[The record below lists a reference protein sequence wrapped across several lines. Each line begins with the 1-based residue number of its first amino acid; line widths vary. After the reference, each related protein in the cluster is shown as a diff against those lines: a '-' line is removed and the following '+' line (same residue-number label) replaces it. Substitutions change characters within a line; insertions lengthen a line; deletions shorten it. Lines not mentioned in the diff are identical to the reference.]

1 MKSNNVIEKIKDVL
15 NLNEEVKLE
24 QTKLENGTIIEADSF
39 EEGKEVFIVTD
50 DQKVALPVGEY
61 ILEDTRLLVVEEE
74 GVIADVREV
83 SDEVPA
89 KETEE
94 GEEITEDLKEED
106 DDYAEE
112 ADVADWKGMEIR
124 IKNLEDAI
132 ADIKSEEGLKEE
144 LSAIEK
150 GNNLTVELS
159 QEIPVEVQAEL
170 NEPSAEPIVSNPDSF
185 KTLSKFKIGAN
196 RKLNTIAV
204 SYTHL
209 TLPTNREV

>member
-24 QTKLENGTIIEADSF
+24 QTKLENGTVIEAESF
-39 EEGKEVFIVTD
+39 EEGKEVFIVSD
-50 DQKVALPVGEY
+50 EDKIALPVGGY

-74 GVIADVREV
+74 GLIADVREV

-94 GEEITEDLKEED
+94 GEEELKEED

-132 ADIKSEEGLKEE
+132 ANIKSEEGLKEE
-144 LSAIEK
+144 LSAIEA
-150 GNNLTVELS
+150 GNKLTVELS

-170 NEPSAEPIVSNPDSF
+170 SEPSAEPIVSNPEAF
-185 KTLSKFKIGAN
+185 KATHKFKIASN
-196 RKLNTIAV
+196 RKANTMDRVLA
-204 SYTHL
+204 SF
-209 TLPTNREV
+209 NK

>member
-24 QTKLENGTIIEADSF
+24 QTKLENGTIIEFDSL
-39 EEGKEVFIVTD
+39 EEGKEVFIVSD
-50 DQKVALPVGEY
+50 DEKIAMPVGEY
-61 ILEDTRLLVVEEE
+61 ILEDSKLLVVEEE
-74 GVIADVREV
+74 GIIADVREV
-83 SDEVPA
+83 SDEVPS

-94 GEEITEDLKEED
+94 GEEIEEELKED

-132 ADIKSEEGLKEE
+132 ANIKSEEGLKEE
-144 LSAIEK
+144 LSAIEA
-150 GNNLTVELS
+150 GNKLTVELS

-170 NEPSAEPIVSNPDSF
+170 SEPSAEPIVSNPESF

-196 RKLNTIAV
+196 RKANTMDRV
-204 SYTHL
+204 LS
-209 TLPTNREV
+209 NFNK

>member
-1 MKSNNVIEKIKDVL
+1 MKSNKVIEKIKDVL

-39 EEGKEVFIVTD
+39 EEGKEVFIVSED
-50 DQKVALPVGEY
+50 ELVALPSGEY

-74 GVIADVREV
+74 GLIADVREV
-83 SDEVPA
+83 SDKVPE

-94 GEEITEDLKEED
+94 GEEVEEEL
-106 DDYAEE
+106 AEE

-159 QEIPVEVQAEL
+159 KEIPVEVQAEL
-170 NEPSAEPIVSNPDSF
+170 NEPSADPIVSNPNSF

-196 RKLNTIAV
+196 RKANTMDRVLA
-204 SYTHL
+204 
-209 TLPTNREV
+209 NFNK

>member
-39 EEGKEVFIVTD
+39 EEGNEVFIVSE
-50 DQKVALPVGEY
+50 DQLVAMPVGEY

-74 GVIADVREV
+74 GLIADVREV

-94 GEEITEDLKEED
+94 GEEELKEED

-132 ADIKSEEGLKEE
+132 ANIKSEEGLKEE

-170 NEPSAEPIVSNPDSF
+170 NEPSADPIVSNPNSF

-196 RKLNTIAV
+196 RKANTMDRVLA
-204 SYTHL
+204 
-209 TLPTNREV
+209 NFNK

>member
-1 MKSNNVIEKIKDVL
+1 MKPNNVIEKIKDVL

-50 DQKVALPVGEY
+50 DEKVAMPVGEY

-83 SDEVPA
+83 SDEVPS

-94 GEEITEDLKEED
+94 GEEIEEELKEEEG
-106 DDYAEE
+106 YADE
-112 ADVADWKGMEIR
+112 ADVADWQGMEKR

-132 ADIKSEEGLKEE
+132 ANIKSEESLKEE
-144 LSAIEK
+144 LSAIEA
-150 GNNLTVELS
+150 GNKLTVELS

-170 NEPSAEPIVSNPDSF
+170 NEPSADPIVSNPDSF
-185 KTLSKFKIGAN
+185 KKLSKFKIGAN
-196 RKLNTIAV
+196 RQGNTMDRVLSNLI
-204 SYTHL
+204 
-209 TLPTNREV
+209 NNN

>member
-1 MKSNNVIEKIKDVL
+1 MKSNKVIEKIKDVL

-39 EEGKEVFIVTD
+39 EEGKEVFIVSD
-50 DQKVALPVGEY
+50 DENVAMPVGEY
-61 ILEDTRLLVVEEE
+61 ILEDSRLLVVEEE

-83 SDEVPA
+83 SDEVPS

-106 DDYAEE
+106 LKDDDEDYAEE

-132 ADIKSEEGLKEE
+132 ANIKSEENLKEE
-144 LSAIEK
+144 LSAIEA

-170 NEPSAEPIVSNPDSF
+170 NQPSADPIVSNPET
-185 KTLSKFKIGAN
+185 KQTLSQFKIGAN
-196 RKLNTIAV
+196 RKANTMDRV
-204 SYTHL
+204 L
-209 TLPTNREV
+209 QNFNK

>member
-1 MKSNNVIEKIKDVL
+1 MKSNKVIEKIKDVL

-50 DQKVALPVGEY
+50 DEKVAMPVGEY

-83 SDEVPA
+83 SDEVPS

-94 GEEITEDLKEED
+94 GEEIEEELKEEEG
-106 DDYAEE
+106 YADE
-112 ADVADWKGMEIR
+112 ADVADWQGMEKR

-132 ADIKSEEGLKEE
+132 ANIKSEEGLKEE
-144 LSAIEK
+144 LSAIEA
-150 GNNLTVELS
+150 GNSLTVELS

-170 NEPSAEPIVSNPDSF
+170 NEPSADPIVSNPDSF
-185 KTLSKFKIGAN
+185 KKLSKFKIGAN
-196 RKLNTIAV
+196 RQGNTMDRVLSNLI
-204 SYTHL
+204 
-209 TLPTNREV
+209 NNN

>member
-24 QTKLENGTIIEADSF
+24 QTKLENGTVIEFDSL
-39 EEGKEVFIVTD
+39 EEGKEVFIVSD
-50 DQKVALPVGEY
+50 EEKIAMPVGEY
-61 ILEDTRLLVVEEE
+61 ILEDSRLLVVEEE

-83 SDEVPA
+83 SDEVPSE
-89 KETEE
+89 ETEE
-94 GEEITEDLKEED
+94 VEEDL
-106 DDYAEE
+106 AEE

-144 LSAIEK
+144 LSAIEM

-170 NEPSAEPIVSNPDSF
+170 SEPSAEPIVSNPESF
-185 KTLSKFKIGAN
+185 KTLSKFQIGSK
-196 RKLNTIAV
+196 RK
-204 SYTHL
+204 
-209 TLPTNREV
+209 PTTMDRILSNFNK

>member
-15 NLNEEVKLE
+15 NLNEKVKLE

-39 EEGKEVFIVTD
+39 EEGNEVFIVSQ
-50 DQKVALPVGEY
+50 DQLVAMPVGEY

-74 GVIADVREV
+74 GLIADVREV

-94 GEEITEDLKEED
+94 GEEELKEED

-170 NEPSAEPIVSNPDSF
+170 NEPSADPIVSNPNSF

-196 RKLNTIAV
+196 RKANTMDRVLA
-204 SYTHL
+204 
-209 TLPTNREV
+209 NFNK

>member
-1 MKSNNVIEKIKDVL
+1 MKSNKVIEKIKDVL

-50 DQKVALPVGEY
+50 DEKVAMPVGEY

-83 SDEVPA
+83 SDEVPS

-94 GEEITEDLKEED
+94 GEEIEEELAEED
-106 DDYAEE
+106 DIMRDMM
-112 ADVADWKGMEIR
+112 GR
-124 IKNLEDAI
+124 IQNLEDAI
-132 ADIKSEEGLKEE
+132 ADIKSKEDLKEE
-144 LSAIEK
+144 LSAIEM

-170 NEPSAEPIVSNPDSF
+170 SEPSAEPIVSNPESF
-185 KTLSKFKIGAN
+185 KKLSKFKIGAN
-196 RKLNTIAV
+196 RQGNTMDRVLSNLI
-204 SYTHL
+204 
-209 TLPTNREV
+209 NNN

>member
-39 EEGKEVFIVTD
+39 EEGKEVFIVSE
-50 DQKVALPVGEY
+50 DQLVALPVGEY

-94 GEEITEDLKEED
+94 GEEVEEEL
-106 DDYAEE
+106 AEE

-150 GNNLTVELS
+150 GNSLTVELS

-170 NEPSAEPIVSNPDSF
+170 NEPSADPIVSNPDSF

-196 RKLNTIAV
+196 RKLNTIDRV
-204 SYTHL
+204 LS
-209 TLPTNREV
+209 NFNK

>member
-15 NLNEEVKLE
+15 NLNEKVKLE

-39 EEGKEVFIVTD
+39 EEGNEVFIVSE
-50 DQKVALPVGEY
+50 DQLVAMPVGEY

-74 GVIADVREV
+74 GLIADVREV

-94 GEEITEDLKEED
+94 GEEELKEED

-170 NEPSAEPIVSNPDSF
+170 NEPSADPIVSNPNSF

-196 RKLNTIAV
+196 RKANTMDRVLA
-204 SYTHL
+204 
-209 TLPTNREV
+209 NFNK

>member
-1 MKSNNVIEKIKDVL
+1 MKSNKVIEKIKDVL

-50 DQKVALPVGEY
+50 DEKVAMPVGEY
-61 ILEDTRLLVVEEE
+61 ILEDSRLLVVEEE

-83 SDEVPA
+83 SDEVPS

-94 GEEITEDLKEED
+94 GEEIEEELKEEE
-106 DDYAEE
+106 DYADE
-112 ADVADWKGMEIR
+112 ADVADWQGMEKR

-132 ADIKSEEGLKEE
+132 ANIKSEEGLKEE
-144 LSAIEK
+144 LSAIEA
-150 GNNLTVELS
+150 GNKLTVELS

-170 NEPSAEPIVSNPDSF
+170 NEPSADPIVSNPDSF
-185 KTLSKFKIGAN
+185 KKLSKFKIGAN
-196 RKLNTIAV
+196 RQGNTMDRVLSNLI
-204 SYTHL
+204 
-209 TLPTNREV
+209 NNN

>member
-24 QTKLENGTIIEADSF
+24 QTKLENGTIIEFDSL
-39 EEGKEVFIVTD
+39 EEGKEVFIVSD
-50 DQKVALPVGEY
+50 EEKIAMPVGEY

-83 SDEVPA
+83 SDEVPS

-94 GEEITEDLKEED
+94 GEEIEEELKEEE
-106 DDYAEE
+106 DYAEE

-144 LSAIEK
+144 LSAIEA

-159 QEIPVEVQAEL
+159 EIPVEVQAEL
-170 NEPSAEPIVSNPDSF
+170 NQPSADPIVSNPET
-185 KTLSKFKIGAN
+185 KQTLSQFKIGAN
-196 RKLNTIAV
+196 RKANTMDRV
-204 SYTHL
+204 L
-209 TLPTNREV
+209 QNFNK

>member
-24 QTKLENGTIIEADSF
+24 QTKLENGTIIEFDSL
-39 EEGKEVFIVTD
+39 EEGKEVFIVSD
-50 DQKVALPVGEY
+50 DEKIAMPVGEY
-61 ILEDTRLLVVEEE
+61 ILEDSKLLVVEEE

-83 SDEVPA
+83 SDEVPS

-94 GEEITEDLKEED
+94 GEEIEEELKED

-132 ADIKSEEGLKEE
+132 ANIKSEEGLKEE
-144 LSAIEK
+144 LSAIEA
-150 GNNLTVELS
+150 GNKLTVELS
-159 QEIPVEVQAEL
+159 QEIPVDVQAEL
-170 NEPSAEPIVSNPDSF
+170 SEPSAEPIVSNPEAF
-185 KTLSKFKIGAN
+185 KATHKFKIASN
-196 RKLNTIAV
+196 RKANTMDRV
-204 SYTHL
+204 LS
-209 TLPTNREV
+209 NFNK

>member
-24 QTKLENGTIIEADSF
+24 QTKLENGTVIEFDSL
-39 EEGKEVFIVTD
+39 EKGNEVFIVSD
-50 DQKVALPVGEY
+50 EEKIAMPVGEY
-61 ILEDTRLLVVEEE
+61 ILEDSRLLVVEEE

-83 SDEVPA
+83 SDEVPSE
-89 KETEE
+89 ETES
-94 GEEITEDLKEED
+94 EEVEEDL
-106 DDYAEE
+106 AEE

-144 LSAIEK
+144 LSAIEM

-159 QEIPVEVQAEL
+159 QEIPSEVQAKL
-170 NEPSAEPIVSNPDSF
+170 SEPSAEPIVSNPESF
-185 KTLSKFKIGAN
+185 KAISKFKIASN
-196 RKLNTIAV
+196 RKANTMDRVLA
-204 SYTHL
+204 
-209 TLPTNREV
+209 NFNK

>member
-39 EEGKEVFIVTD
+39 EEGNEVFIVTD
-50 DQKVALPVGEY
+50 DQKVAMPVGEY

-83 SDEVPA
+83 SDEVPS

-196 RKLNTIAV
+196 RKLNTIDRV
-204 SYTHL
+204 LS
-209 TLPTNREV
+209 NFNK

>member
-1 MKSNNVIEKIKDVL
+1 MKSNKVIEKIKDVL

-39 EEGKEVFIVTD
+39 EEGKEVFIVSED
-50 DQKVALPVGEY
+50 ELVALPSGEY

-83 SDEVPA
+83 SDEVPS

-94 GEEITEDLKEED
+94 GEEIEEELKEEEG
-106 DDYAEE
+106 YADE
-112 ADVADWKGMEIR
+112 ADVADWQGMEKR

-132 ADIKSEEGLKEE
+132 ANIKSEEGLKEE
-144 LSAIEK
+144 LSAIEA
-150 GNNLTVELS
+150 GNKLTVELS

-170 NEPSAEPIVSNPDSF
+170 NEPSADPIVSNPDSF
-185 KTLSKFKIGAN
+185 KKLSKFKIGAN
-196 RKLNTIAV
+196 RQGNTMDRVLSNLI
-204 SYTHL
+204 
-209 TLPTNREV
+209 NNN

>member
-15 NLNEEVKLE
+15 NLNEKVKLE

-39 EEGKEVFIVTD
+39 EEGNEVFIVSD
-50 DQKVALPVGEY
+50 DQLVAMPVGEY

-74 GVIADVREV
+74 GLIADVREV

-94 GEEITEDLKEED
+94 GEEELKEED

-170 NEPSAEPIVSNPDSF
+170 NEPSADPIVSNPNSF
-185 KTLSKFKIGAN
+185 KTLSKFKVGAN
-196 RKLNTIAV
+196 RKANTMDRVLA
-204 SYTHL
+204 
-209 TLPTNREV
+209 NFNK